1 MESAFAVDGCDG
13 SPKSEYLKW
22 LCSVP
27 AFQKVKDDMMEYVDQ
42 FYCLFG
48 IFKHTTED
56 NFFSKDFLHED
67 SDPKLQS
74 LRQDIIK
81 LCLELE
87 AQHLK
92 ALKHPETN
100 SLEQCGL
107 CQIGVFLTCLHIQLK
122 TLCDLKNE
130 ILSS

>member
-1 MESAFAVDGCDG
+1 MGG
-13 SPKSEYLKW
+13 SPKSDYLKW

-27 AFQKVKDDMMEYVDQ
+27 AFQKVKDDMVEYVDQ

-56 NFFSKDFLHED
+56 DFFSKDVLDEELK
-67 SDPKLQS
+67 PKLQS

-81 LCLELE
+81 LRVELE
-87 AQHLK
+87 AQHID

-100 SLEQCGL
+100 SLEQCAL
-107 CQIGVFLTCLHIQLK
+107 CQMGVFLTCLQIQLK
-122 TLCDLKNE
+122 
-130 ILSS
+130 